1 MNAIEDLARLIKK
14 LPGMGEKS
22 ALRLSYHLL
31 KTDST
36 FNRALGERI
45 STIQEKIHPCPI
57 CGSYTE
63 DDICEF
69 CLSDKRDRSL
79 LMIVEESQ
87 DTVTINQAG
96 IYNGLFHVLGGAIN
110 PLNGIGPDKLRIR
123 ELMERVDKGDFKE
136 IIIATNPTE
145 EGDTTALYIKRLLEE
160 KNIPVTRLA
169 SGLPIGG
176 DLGYADKTTLMRSL
190 KSRIRL

>member
-31 KTDST
+31 KTDPS
-36 FNRALGERI
+36 FNKALGERI
-45 STIQEKIHPCPI
+45 MSIQEKIHPCPI

-63 DDICEF
+63 EDICEY
-69 CLSDKRDRSL
+69 CTSPKRDRSQ
-79 LMIVEESQ
+79 LMVVEESQ

-110 PLNGIGPDKLRIR
+110 PLNGIGPDKLRIK
-123 ELMERVDKGDFKE
+123 ELVERIDEGNFKE
-136 IIIATNPTE
+136 VIIATNPTE
-145 EGDTTALYIKRLLEE
+145 EGDTTAIYIKRLLEG
-160 KNIPVTRLA
+160 KDISVTRLA

-190 KSRIRL
+190 KSRIKI

>member
-31 KTDST
+31 KTDNT

-69 CLSDKRDRSL
+69 CSSDKRDRSL

-87 DTVTINQAG
+87 DTLTINQAG

>member
-1 MNAIEDLARLIKK
+1 
-14 LPGMGEKS
+14 MGEKS

-31 KTDST
+31 KTDPS
-36 FNRALGERI
+36 FNKALGERI
-45 STIQEKIHPCPI
+45 MSIQEKIHPCPI

-63 DDICEF
+63 EDICEY
-69 CLSDKRDRSL
+69 CTSPKRDRSQ
-79 LMIVEESQ
+79 LMVVEESQ

-110 PLNGIGPDKLRIR
+110 PLNGIGPDKLRIK
-123 ELMERVDKGDFKE
+123 ELIERIEEGNFKE
-136 IIIATNPTE
+136 VIIATNPTE
-145 EGDTTALYIKRLLEE
+145 EGDTTAIYIKRLLEG
-160 KNIPVTRLA
+160 KDISVTRLA

-190 KSRIRL
+190 KSRIKI

>member
-1 MNAIEDLARLIKK
+1 
-14 LPGMGEKS
+14 
-22 ALRLSYHLL
+22 
-31 KTDST
+31 
-36 FNRALGERI
+36 
-45 STIQEKIHPCPI
+45 
-57 CGSYTE
+57 
-63 DDICEF
+63 
-69 CLSDKRDRSL
+69 
-79 LMIVEESQ
+79 MIVEESQ

>member
-69 CLSDKRDRSL
+69 CSSDKRDRSL

-160 KNIPVTRLA
+160 KKIPVTRLA

>member
-31 KTDST
+31 KTDDT
-36 FNRALGERI
+36 YNKALAERI
-45 STIQEKIHPCPI
+45 ATIKEKIHPCPI
-57 CGSYTE
+57 CASYTE

-69 CLSDKRDRSL
+69 CKSETRDKSL
-79 LMIVEESQ
+79 LMVVQESQ

-110 PLNGIGPDKLRIR
+110 PLNGIGPDKLRIK
-123 ELMERVDKGDFKE
+123 ELLERIDNGSFKE
-136 IIIATNPTE
+136 VIIATNPTE
-145 EGDTTALYIKRLLEE
+145 EGDTTAIYIKRLLEG
-160 KNIPVTRLA
+160 KDLTVTRLA

-176 DLGYADKTTLMRSL
+176 DLGYADKTTLLRSI
-190 KSRIRL
+190 KSRIKI

>member
-22 ALRLSYHLL
+22 SLRLCYHLL
-31 KTDST
+31 KTDPS
-36 FNRALGERI
+36 FNKALGERI
-45 STIQEKIHPCPI
+45 ISLQEKIHPCPI

-63 DDICEF
+63 EDICEY
-69 CLSDKRDRSL
+69 CSSPRRDHTQLMALS
-79 LMIVEESQ
+79 
-87 DTVTINQAG
+87 
-96 IYNGLFHVLGGAIN
+96 
-110 PLNGIGPDKLRIR
+110 GIGPDKLRIR
-123 ELMERVDKGDFKE
+123 ELIDRIENGDFKE

-145 EGDTTALYIKRLLEE
+145 EGDTTALYIKRILEG
-160 KNIPVTRLA
+160 KDLTITRLA

-190 KSRIRL
+190 KSRIKI

>member
-31 KTDST
+31 KTDPS
-36 FNRALGERI
+36 FNKALGERI
-45 STIQEKIHPCPI
+45 MSIQEKIHPCPI

-63 DDICEF
+63 EDICEY
-69 CLSDKRDRSL
+69 CTSPKRDRSQ
-79 LMIVEESQ
+79 LMVVEESQ

-110 PLNGIGPDKLRIR
+110 PLNGIGPDKLRIK
-123 ELMERVDKGDFKE
+123 ELIERIEEGNFKE
-136 IIIATNPTE
+136 VIIATNPTE
-145 EGDTTALYIKRLLEE
+145 EGDTTAIYIKRLLED
-160 KNIPVTRLA
+160 KDISVTRLA

-190 KSRIRL
+190 KSRIKI